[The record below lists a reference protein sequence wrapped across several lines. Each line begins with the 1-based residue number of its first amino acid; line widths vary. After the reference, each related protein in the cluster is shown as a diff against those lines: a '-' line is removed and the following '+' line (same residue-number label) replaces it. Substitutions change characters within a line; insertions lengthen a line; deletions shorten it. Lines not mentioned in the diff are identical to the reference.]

1 MRNQWYLIIW
11 LLLPLGLSGQIDYNI
26 QLKSGTIR
34 QTEML
39 APESVSES
47 FIQHNRLGNF
57 FYLVLQFN
65 ELPDEVMMQELNSLG
80 IQLVGYLPHYA
91 YLAKIPADTD
101 FSALN
106 VRRVIPFLPQHKLS
120 EALAVGDY
128 SDVKREGD
136 IYYIKVVPFDD
147 FTDFEL
153 ADMLNNYGLGHAT
166 HSEAGVV
173 VKIYRDQILRL
184 AKHPAIQY
192 VEGYSDQVLTEG
204 LEGVGMQRLNFLH
217 QGPGRGLDGTGVSVA
232 IADDGTVSHPD
243 LKGRLTTYTS
253 NNLGDH
259 GDMTVGLFA
268 GAGNINPNGIGA
280 APGVN
285 MHLYSINGYPH
296 INNARDNYQKNRV
309 TITST
314 SYGEV
319 CGGIYNSTT
328 SDIDGQVFGFPAL
341 LHVFSAGNSGRSSCA
356 NPYGAQSYNGSYFGN
371 ITGGMKA
378 GKNVIAV
385 GNVYFNDV
393 LASSSS
399 HGPTVDGR
407 IKPDIVANGQGN
419 FTIDGGTGYRSG
431 GGTSAASP
439 SLGGVAA
446 GLYQAYR
453 SLNGNEDPNSGL
465 IKAILLNTAEDLG
478 RPGPDYEFGWGRVHA
493 GRALETI
500 QSRQFLSGSVRNG
513 NVATHTLQ
521 IPANVRRAKIM
532 VYWVDPAAAP
542 NAARALVNDLDMTVT
557 LPTGGV
563 SRPLVLSTVARLDSL
578 LKPAYPGVDRVN
590 NVEQVVLNQPG
601 AGTYTVSV
609 RGSAVAQGPQTYF
622 VVYHY
627 ETQNLSLTYPRG
639 GESLVA
645 GEKTTLYWDAIG
657 NTGSFTLEY
666 ATSTN
671 GNWQMIAANIP
682 VGQRYFEWN
691 VPEGLSGNYFFRI
704 RRNQEV
710 SVSAT
715 AAHILKTPNFS
726 ITYGPNNQAVIS
738 WSAVNGADGY
748 EVFALGNKYMEPIG
762 QTSQTQFSFPA
773 TPWQGNWYSVR
784 ARHSSGVEGQR
795 AHAKYYLHRPCEAEV
810 QLTIQLDQYPDET
823 SWQVRTPSGEVLLSG
838 GPYPSSDR
846 NKLLVIRECLPATCL
861 EFVIRDSY
869 GDGICCT
876 YINGYYELKNSR
888 GEVLASG
895 GNFGSVETKPFC
907 LTNTPTPLAI
917 EVVSTKDVSCNGG
930 SDGEARVAASGGS
943 GAYTYRWPNGQ
954 TGAQVSGLRAGT
966 YRVTATDGSTQAITS
981 AVVAEPTAIAVSF
994 TKTDPGCS
1002 GENTGSIAAA
1012 VSGGTGPYSFVW
1024 SNGVRQAA
1032 IANLTPGS
1040 YSVTVSDQKSCVQ
1053 TATTSIV
1060 SGQMPD
1066 FSIVQKNISCFG
1078 GNDGELSVSGQS
1090 LSGSFSYRWS
1100 TGATGASVRN
1110 LAAGA
1115 YSVTV
1120 SHSSGCET
1128 VRQVQLAQPEEL
1140 RVTLQGGDVLCV
1152 GTATGSVA
1160 STVSGGRSPYRYLWS
1175 NGSQGTT
1182 LSNVSA
1188 GTYSVTVSDQNG
1200 CSKTAS
1206 VTISSGQAP
1215 EINISQKNVSC
1226 FGGNDGELSVSG
1238 QSLSG
1243 SFSYRWSTGATGAS
1257 VRNLAA
1263 GAYSVTVS
1271 HSSGCETVRQVQLTE
1286 PAQLRVNLSG
1296 QDALCA
1302 GTATGSVISVVSGGR
1317 SPYSYRWSNGAQTAG
1332 LQGVAAGTYSV
1343 TVTGALACTAVASF
1357 AVAQPSDIVLTSTVT
1372 DAQNGGGGSVV
1383 LGVSGGVGPYGY
1395 SWSNGA
1401 SSRDLTNVAAGTYT
1415 VTVTDSKAC
1424 QKTLSVTV
1432 NAIDPGPSICVQRGK
1447 STRFEWIASVSLGTY
1462 TNDSGNDGGY
1472 GDYTAEQI
1480 PVEAGEMPIRL
1491 VPEFKANPYNE
1502 YWRVWIDW
1510 NEDEDFM
1517 DEGEQVFEGISSMP
1531 LTGAIVI
1538 PEGLTGTRRLRVA
1551 LKYASYA
1558 APCTEF
1564 AYGEVED
1571 YTLFFGDD
1579 TPVVISYCNISGN
1592 STHEWIQ
1599 RVSIGGMSHESGN
1612 DGGYA
1617 DHTAKVVTAIR
1628 GTALELELIPGHSAN
1643 VFGEAWKIWVD
1654 WNRDGTFEEPTELA
1668 FVQAPAFGRVRGS
1681 IAIPADAPLGRT
1693 RLRIA
1698 MLWNKLPNACG
1709 NNPWGEAEDYSIE
1722 VSGGA
1727 NLQPFGATWGLSANN
1742 TTATND
1748 GHIYRVYPNPASSS
1762 LTIAWLPALQ
1772 ENSITLTVLDAQGR
1786 HLREYKGIDVAQGQ
1800 LELDVSNLP
1809 AGLYQ
1814 IRLNAGQRTDVQ
1826 RFIITR

>member
-861 EFVIRDSY
+861 EFVIRD
-869 GDGICCT
+869 
-876 YINGYYELKNSR
+876 
-888 GEVLASG
+888 
-895 GNFGSVETKPFC
+895 
-907 LTNTPTPLAI
+907 
-917 EVVSTKDVSCNGG
+917 
-930 SDGEARVAASGGS
+930 
-943 GAYTYRWPNGQ
+943 
-954 TGAQVSGLRAGT
+954 
-966 YRVTATDGSTQAITS
+966 
-981 AVVAEPTAIAVSF
+981 
-994 TKTDPGCS
+994 
-1002 GENTGSIAAA
+1002 
-1012 VSGGTGPYSFVW
+1012 
-1024 SNGVRQAA
+1024 
-1032 IANLTPGS
+1032 
-1040 YSVTVSDQKSCVQ
+1040 
-1053 TATTSIV
+1053 
-1060 SGQMPD
+1060 
-1066 FSIVQKNISCFG
+1066 
-1078 GNDGELSVSGQS
+1078 
-1090 LSGSFSYRWS
+1090 
-1100 TGATGASVRN
+1100 
-1110 LAAGA
+1110 
-1115 YSVTV
+1115 
-1120 SHSSGCET
+1120 
-1128 VRQVQLAQPEEL
+1128 
-1140 RVTLQGGDVLCV
+1140 
-1152 GTATGSVA
+1152 
-1160 STVSGGRSPYRYLWS
+1160 
-1175 NGSQGTT
+1175 
-1182 LSNVSA
+1182 
-1188 GTYSVTVSDQNG
+1188 
-1200 CSKTAS
+1200 
-1206 VTISSGQAP
+1206 
-1215 EINISQKNVSC
+1215 
-1226 FGGNDGELSVSG
+1226 
-1238 QSLSG
+1238 
-1243 SFSYRWSTGATGAS
+1243 
-1257 VRNLAA
+1257 
-1263 GAYSVTVS
+1263 
-1271 HSSGCETVRQVQLTE
+1271 
-1286 PAQLRVNLSG
+1286 
-1296 QDALCA
+1296 
-1302 GTATGSVISVVSGGR
+1302 
-1317 SPYSYRWSNGAQTAG
+1317 
-1332 LQGVAAGTYSV
+1332 
-1343 TVTGALACTAVASF
+1343 
-1357 AVAQPSDIVLTSTVT
+1357 
-1372 DAQNGGGGSVV
+1372 
-1383 LGVSGGVGPYGY
+1383 
-1395 SWSNGA
+1395 
-1401 SSRDLTNVAAGTYT
+1401 
-1415 VTVTDSKAC
+1415 
-1424 QKTLSVTV
+1424 
-1432 NAIDPGPSICVQRGK
+1432 
-1447 STRFEWIASVSLGTY
+1447 
-1462 TNDSGNDGGY
+1462 
-1472 GDYTAEQI
+1472 
-1480 PVEAGEMPIRL
+1480 
-1491 VPEFKANPYNE
+1491 
-1502 YWRVWIDW
+1502 
-1510 NEDEDFM
+1510 
-1517 DEGEQVFEGISSMP
+1517 
-1531 LTGAIVI
+1531 
-1538 PEGLTGTRRLRVA
+1538 
-1551 LKYASYA
+1551 
-1558 APCTEF
+1558 
-1564 AYGEVED
+1564 
-1571 YTLFFGDD
+1571 
-1579 TPVVISYCNISGN
+1579 
-1592 STHEWIQ
+1592 
-1599 RVSIGGMSHESGN
+1599 
-1612 DGGYA
+1612 
-1617 DHTAKVVTAIR
+1617 
-1628 GTALELELIPGHSAN
+1628 
-1643 VFGEAWKIWVD
+1643 
-1654 WNRDGTFEEPTELA
+1654 
-1668 FVQAPAFGRVRGS
+1668 
-1681 IAIPADAPLGRT
+1681 
-1693 RLRIA
+1693 
-1698 MLWNKLPNACG
+1698 
-1709 NNPWGEAEDYSIE
+1709 
-1722 VSGGA
+1722 
-1727 NLQPFGATWGLSANN
+1727 
-1742 TTATND
+1742 
-1748 GHIYRVYPNPASSS
+1748 
-1762 LTIAWLPALQ
+1762 
-1772 ENSITLTVLDAQGR
+1772 
-1786 HLREYKGIDVAQGQ
+1786 
-1800 LELDVSNLP
+1800 
-1809 AGLYQ
+1809 
-1814 IRLNAGQRTDVQ
+1814 
-1826 RFIITR
+1826 